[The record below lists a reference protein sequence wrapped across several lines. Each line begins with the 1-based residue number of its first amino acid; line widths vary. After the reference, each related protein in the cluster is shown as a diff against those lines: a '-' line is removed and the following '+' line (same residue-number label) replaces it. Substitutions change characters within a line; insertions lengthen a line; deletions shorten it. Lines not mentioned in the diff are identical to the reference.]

1 MSDERKQQNQ
11 QSGGGQKPEQQQ
23 QRQQRNQKPGVAPE
37 YEEQEGDQAEGG
49 GPESGAHVVPDP
61 NTRGV

>member
-11 QSGGGQKPEQQQ
+11 QSGGEQKPGQQ
-23 QRQQRNQKPGVAPE
+23 QRQQWNQKPGVAPE

-49 GPESGAHVVPDP
+49 GSESGAHVPDP